1 MKHTLLALAL
11 AVAAS
16 PALALEAG
24 PPFEQA
30 QLDRMLPDLPAVQNL
45 VNRGMPVRQAAADA
59 YGTTRIDAGSDMKM
73 PEMPKAAE
81 SPWANDFN
89 FIAPPQ

>member
-1 MKHTLLALAL
+1 MKQRIIAIAL

-24 PPFEQA
+24 PPFEQT
-30 QLDRMLPDLPAVQNL
+30 QLDRVLPDVPAVQNL

-59 YGTTRIDAGSDMKM
+59 YGTTRVDAGADMKM
-73 PEMPKAAE
+73 PE